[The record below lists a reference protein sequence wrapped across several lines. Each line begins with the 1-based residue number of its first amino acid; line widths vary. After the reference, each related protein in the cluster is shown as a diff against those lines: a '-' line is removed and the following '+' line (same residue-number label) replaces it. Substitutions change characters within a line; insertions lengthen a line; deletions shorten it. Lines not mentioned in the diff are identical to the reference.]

1 MSMPEPSRKLLR
13 VSHLSKN
20 FRHVDAL
27 SGVNFELQA
36 GEILGIVGQRG
47 SGKSTLLRLLT
58 GAISPTNGEIFID
71 EERVQLRSPA
81 QIKNFGIEAVH
92 QYPIFADNLT
102 IQQNIFLGREIC
114 RNNWLKLW
122 PKDGEMANSA
132 RAIFKDFDIAA
143 DIVNEYP
150 ASLSNE
156 YKQITAIV
164 RALCYKN
171 RLLILDEPLAA
182 LNYRR
187 QQKLINLL
195 KNLSAQNISVI
206 ISSDDLKHIF
216 SLTDRIL
223 VLYKGRQLALQQTNK
238 TTPRDIVE
246 LIVGSNR
253 QEQVT
258 PVIWA
263 FENYHAA
270 QKQAE
275 KLRHEQEELQQS
287 LKAQDSLN
295 QQLFERLQNQMAALD
310 RLNQALQNANR
321 RLITEREAERKA
333 LARDLHDQIIQ
344 DLLSFNYQ
352 LENAEN
358 IAGDETLN
366 EELSSIRN
374 GIRESVSSLRQICS
388 DLRPPTIDSHGLPAA
403 IRSLM
408 HQWSK
413 QNSIEMELEIDP
425 QLGRLPE
432 LIELSVFR
440 ILQEGLS
447 NIRKHSNATRVKLIM
462 RRTANASLEV
472 FLHDNGQGMT
482 HPVDLAMLSGEQH
495 YGLVGMFERVSLLG
509 GSMQIKSPQDNG
521 VEIQIEIPSPYP
533 HFDS

>member
-1 MSMPEPSRKLLR
+1 MFDASRKLLR
-13 VSHLSKN
+13 VSNLSKN
-20 FRHVDAL
+20 FRHVEAL
-27 SGVNFELQA
+27 SGAGFELQA
-36 GEILGIVGQRG
+36 GEILGVVGQRG
-47 SGKSTLLRLLT
+47 SGKSTLLRLLS
-58 GAISPTNGEIFID
+58 GVMQPTNGEIYIN
-71 EERVQLRSPA
+71 EERVHLRSA
-81 QIKNFGIEAVH
+81 IQAKNLGIESVY
-92 QYPIFADNLT
+92 QYPVLADNLT
-102 IQQNIFLGREIC
+102 VQQNIFLGREIC
-114 RNNWLKLW
+114 QNTMLKLW

-132 RAIFKDFDIAA
+132 RAVFKDFGIAA

-150 ASLSNE
+150 TSLSNE

-164 RALCYKN
+164 RALSQKSS
-171 RLLILDEPLAA
+171 LLILDEPLAA
-182 LNYRR
+182 LNYQR
-187 QQKLINLL
+187 QQKLIKLL
-195 KNLSAQNISVI
+195 KNLSVQNVSII

-223 VLYKGRQLALQQTNK
+223 VLYKGRQIAIRQTSK

-246 LIVGSNR
+246 LIVGSSK

-275 KLRHEQEELQQS
+275 KLRHVQEELQQS
-287 LKAQDSLN
+287 LRVQDSLN
-295 QQLFERLQNQMAALD
+295 RQLFERLQNQMSALD
-310 RLNQALQNANR
+310 GLNHALQDANR

-352 LENAEN
+352 LENAESTT
-358 IAGDETLN
+358 GDENLS
-366 EELSSIRN
+366 EELASIRN
-374 GIRESVSSLRQICS
+374 GIREAVSSLRQICS
-388 DLRPPTIDSHGLPAA
+388 DLRPPTIDSHGLSAA
-403 IRSLM
+403 IRSLT

-413 QNSIEMELEIDP
+413 QNNIEVDLNVDP

-440 ILQEGLS
+440 IIQEGLS
-447 NIRKHSNATRVKLIM
+447 NIRKHSNATRVRLAL

-472 FLHDNGQGMT
+472 ELHDNGQGMT
-482 HPVDLAMLSGEQH
+482 NPVDLGALSGEQH

-509 GSMQIKSPQDNG
+509 GTIQIKSPAEKG
-521 VEIQIEIPSPYP
+521 VQIHIEIPSPYP
-533 HFDS
+533 LFNN